1 MPKMVWTAEA
11 DAQLLLLVLDQLKAA
26 NFALDTEQLAAGMGP
41 QCNKRGIQYRLNA
54 LRKQDKE
61 QPSPT
66 KGGFTPINSPAKR
79 KAGRPPRTP
88 AKKQKNKD
96 NDDEVDDELLRV
108 VVQGDHHDGN

>member
-1 MPKMVWTAEA
+1 LTLNS
-11 DAQLLLLVLDQLKAA
+11 LLSAWVHVCIPLSHHDLITLIQIWQ
-26 NFALDTEQLAAGMGP
+26 TE
-41 QCNKRGIQYRLNA
+41 CNKRGIQYRLNA

-88 AKKQKNKD
+88 AKKQKNQD
-96 NDDEVDDELLRV
+96 NDDETDDELLGV

>member
-1 MPKMVWTAEA
+1 MPKVVWTAEA
-11 DAQLLLLVLDQLKAA
+11 DAQLLLLVLDQLKDA

-41 QCNKRGIQYRLNA
+41 EFNKRGIQYRLNA

-66 KGGFTPINSPAKR
+66 KGGFTPINSPVKR

-88 AKKQKNKD
+88 AKKQKNQN
-96 NDDEVDDELLRV
+96 NDDEADDELLGV
-108 VVQGDHHDGN
+108 VVQGDHHGGN